1 MEILRSLY
9 NSLEETDRDNLGGL
23 EQASMFAI
31 FSVKI
36 DGLGNFDTLMAFW
49 HVKSCSS
56 GYQVSH
62 ICTLRKASQ
71 GETVFVENIIQ

>member
-36 DGLGNFDTLMAFW
+36 DGLGNFDTLMAF
-49 HVKSCSS
+49 
-56 GYQVSH
+56 
-62 ICTLRKASQ
+62 
-71 GETVFVENIIQ
+71 